1 MKKEKKTPQKALDY
15 LTRSIA
21 KDPTLPIYF
30 FQRGVIYHELDKLQ
44 DAVIDYSE
52 ALRVFIF
59 FLLFLHFYSI
69 GFHQM
74 FSKDE
79 KFINFKEEQLSFT
92 LTRQQVL
99 YNRAVAF
106 CGLQLYHR
114 AKYILGDF

>member
-1 MKKEKKTPQKALDY
+1 MICLKIDWYSKKIKIGKKALDY

-59 FLLFLHFYSI
+59 FFSFSI
-69 GFHQM
+69 
-74 FSKDE
+74 
-79 KFINFKEEQLSFT
+79 FIQL
-92 LTRQQVL
+92 
-99 YNRAVAF
+99 
-106 CGLQLYHR
+106 
-114 AKYILGDF
+114 DFIRCLARMKNL